1 MPNVVGMNVSDAVY
15 LLEGL
20 GIETRFNGQGVV
32 TEQSLPAGDTL
43 KEKSVMNLK
52 LAMK

>member
-1 MPNVVGMNVSDAVY
+1 MNVTDAVY
-15 LLEGL
+15 LLEGM

-43 KEKSVMNLK
+43 RQNSVMNLK